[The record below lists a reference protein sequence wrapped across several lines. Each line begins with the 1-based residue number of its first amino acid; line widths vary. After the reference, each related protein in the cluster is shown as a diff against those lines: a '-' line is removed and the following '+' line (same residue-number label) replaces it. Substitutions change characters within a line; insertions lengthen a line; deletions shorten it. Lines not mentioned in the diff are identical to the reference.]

1 MATSEP
7 VLGRYGKYV
16 EVTDIS
22 EIADATSYHKS
33 ILDDIDSNYSQIGH
47 THTKSDITDF
57 SHTHTQSEIT
67 DLSFEWEQITDSGIT
82 RGALYVIPILRLANY
97 VWSGGTVGSG
107 SSGDNGTIPDGYR
120 PLTDKSGLL
129 GYSSNYFIRVNTSGE
144 IRYSVPSS
152 TLQLATSLF
161 WRY

>member
-1 MATSEP
+1 MAENDP

-22 EIADATSYHKS
+22 EIANATSYHKS
-33 ILDDIDSNYSQIGH
+33 ILDDVDSNYSQIGH

-82 RGALYVIPILRLANY
+82 RGILYVNPILRLANY
-97 VWSGGTVGSG
+97 VWSGTISGGSG
-107 SSGDNGTIPDGYR
+107 NNGTIPEDYR
-120 PLTDKSGLL
+120 PLTNVSGLL
-129 GYSSNYFIRVNTSGE
+129 GYSANNFIRVNTDGE
-144 IRYSVPSS
+144 IRYNVPSS
-152 TLQLATSLF
+152 SLVLATSLF